1 MIRRREFIAGL
12 GSAAAWPAVA
22 RAQQPGMPVIGYLG
36 IGNPLSAA
44 DNVPLSA
51 ADNVAAFREGLSQ
64 AGYIEGRNLA
74 IEFHFTQAFPEG
86 IRIMREFATDLV
98 RRQVAVIVAADG
110 PVSVLAAMAATST
123 IPIVFVNGADPIRY
137 GFVPRLNRP
146 SSNVTGTT
154 FVTAELEAK
163 RLDLLLQLVPQVST
177 VAYLLGP
184 STTPI
189 FENLRND
196 MLAAA
201 GALKR
206 QIITLE
212 VRGDFE
218 GAFAPLVQR
227 PAEALIVGG
236 YTFFRAPLNRNEI
249 LRLVSRYKIP
259 AIYPYPQF
267 VDSGGLMSYSA
278 DIRGAF
284 RRAGLHYVGQ
294 ILKGAKPSDLPVET
308 PIKFEL
314 VINLRTAKTLGLIVP
329 PFLRVL
335 ADKIIE

>member
-1 MIRRREFIAGL
+1 MKICLRQREFIAGL
-12 GSAAAWPAVA
+12 GGAAAWPLGA
-22 RAQQPGMPVIGYLG
+22 RGQQPATPVVGYLSQST
-36 IGNPLSAA
+36 PLSAA
-44 DNVPLSA
+44 D
-51 ADNVAAFREGLSQ
+51 DVAAFREGLSQ
-64 AGYIEGRNLA
+64 AGYIEGRNVE
-74 IEFHFTQAFPEG
+74 IEFRFLQGDRAPEL
-86 IRIMREFATDLV
+86 AADLV
-98 RRQVAVIVAADG
+98 RRQVAVIVAEGG
-110 PVSVLAAMAATST
+110 PASVLAAMAATST

-201 GALKR
+201 GALNR

-212 VRGDFE
+212 FRGDFE

-236 YTFFRAPLNRNEI
+236 YTSFLGPRNRNEI

-267 VDSGGLMSYSA
+267 VDSGGLMTYSA
-278 DIRGAF
+278 DIMGTF
-284 RRAGLHYVGQ
+284 HRAGLHYVGQ
-294 ILKGAKPSDLPVET
+294 ILKG
-308 PIKFEL
+308 
-314 VINLRTAKTLGLIVP
+314 
-329 PFLRVL
+329 
-335 ADKIIE
+335 

>member
-1 MIRRREFIAGL
+1 
-12 GSAAAWPAVA
+12 
-22 RAQQPGMPVIGYLG
+22 
-36 IGNPLSAA
+36 
-44 DNVPLSA
+44 
-51 ADNVAAFREGLSQ
+51 
-64 AGYIEGRNLA
+64 
-74 IEFHFTQAFPEG
+74 
-86 IRIMREFATDLV
+86 MREFATDLV

-184 STTPI
+184 STNPI

-201 GALKR
+201 SALKR

-212 VRGDFE
+212 VRRLDFE
-218 GAFAPLVQR
+218 GAFAPPSRGAHCRWLRIFPRTTQSR
-227 PAEALIVGG
+227 RNIEAGVAL
-236 YTFFRAPLNRNEI
+236 
-249 LRLVSRYKIP
+249 
-259 AIYPYPQF
+259 Q
-267 VDSGGLMSYSA
+267 DSGNISLSPV
-278 DIRGAF
+278 
-284 RRAGLHYVGQ
+284 RRYRR
-294 ILKGAKPSDLPVET
+294 SD
-308 PIKFEL
+308 EL
-314 VINLRTAKTLGLIVP
+314 QR
-329 PFLRVL
+329 RH
-335 ADKIIE
+335 

>member
-1 MIRRREFIAGL
+1 
-12 GSAAAWPAVA
+12 
-22 RAQQPGMPVIGYLG
+22 
-36 IGNPLSAA
+36 
-44 DNVPLSA
+44 
-51 ADNVAAFREGLSQ
+51 VAAFREGLSQ

-74 IEFHFTQAFPEG
+74 IEFRFPQNLDQLPEY
-86 IRIMREFATDLV
+86 AADLV
-98 RRQVAVIVAADG
+98 RRRVAVIVAAGG
-110 PVSVLAAMAATST
+110 PRSVRAAMAATST

-146 SSNVTGTT
+146 NSNVTGTT

-177 VAYLLGP
+177 VAYLLGS

-212 VRGDFE
+212 VPRRDFE
-218 GAFAPLVQR
+218 GAFAPFVQR

-236 YTFFRAPLNRNEI
+236 YTSFLEPRNRNEI

-267 VDSGGLMSYSA
+267 ADSGGLMSYSA

-294 ILKGAKPSDLPVET
+294 ILKGAKPSDIPVER
-308 PIKFEL
+308 PIKFEF
-314 VINLRTAKTLGLIVP
+314 VINLRTAKALNLTVP
-329 PFLRVL
+329 PNLFAL
-335 ADKIIE
+335 ATEVIE

>member
-1 MIRRREFIAGL
+1 MLRREFIAGL
-12 GSAAAWPAVA
+12 GSTMAWPVAA
-22 RAQQPGMPVIGYLG
+22 RAQQPTVPVIGYLG

-74 IEFHFTQAFPEG
+74 IEFHFTLAFPEP

-110 PVSVLAAMAATST
+110 PASALAAMAATST

-177 VAYLLGP
+177 VAYLLGS

-227 PAEALIVGG
+227 PAD
-236 YTFFRAPLNRNEI
+236 TT
-249 LRLVSRYKIP
+249 SIP
-259 AIYPYPQF
+259 A
-267 VDSGGLMSYSA
+267 
-278 DIRGAF
+278 
-284 RRAGLHYVGQ
+284 
-294 ILKGAKPSDLPVET
+294 
-308 PIKFEL
+308 
-314 VINLRTAKTLGLIVP
+314 
-329 PFLRVL
+329 
-335 ADKIIE
+335 